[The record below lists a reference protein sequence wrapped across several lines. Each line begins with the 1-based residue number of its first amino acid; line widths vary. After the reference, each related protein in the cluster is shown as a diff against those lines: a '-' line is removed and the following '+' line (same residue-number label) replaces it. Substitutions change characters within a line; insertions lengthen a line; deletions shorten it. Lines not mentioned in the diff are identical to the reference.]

1 MNGIEK
7 ITERI
12 AAQADTDAKALT
24 AKAQAQAK
32 AIYDGY
38 QAAADQDYQN
48 TLKKG
53 EKDAKERVERL
64 GSVAQLEARKLQLK
78 TKQELL
84 EETFQKAYEKLLAL
98 PEDQYAAL
106 LTRLAVSSVTT
117 GSEALVF
124 SQTDRSRYGKRVV
137 IAANEQ
143 LEKAGKPGRLTL
155 SEEAR
160 PFQGGLYVQDGS
172 VEVNCTF
179 AALLRV
185 QREHT
190 AKDVAAILFD

>member
-12 AAQADTDAKALT
+12 AAQSDADVKALMDR
-24 AKAQAQAK
+24 ANAQAK

-38 QAAADQDYQN
+38 QAAADQDYAE

-53 EKDAKERVERL
+53 ESDAAQRVERL

-78 TKQELL
+78 TKQEMLEEAFALAYRKLL
-84 EETFQKAYEKLLAL
+84 EL
-98 PEDQYAAL
+98 PEDQYAQL
-106 LTRLAVSSVTT
+106 LTRLAVNASQT

-137 IAANEQ
+137 IAANEL
-143 LEKAGKPGRLTL
+143 LEQQGKPGKLTL
-155 SEEAR
+155 SEESR
-160 PFQGGLYVQDGS
+160 PFQGGLYVQNGN

-179 AALLRV
+179 AALIRL
-185 QREHT
+185 EKEKT
-190 AKDVAAILFD
+190 AKDVAGILFD

>member
-12 AAQADTDAKALT
+12 AAQSDADVKALMGR
-24 AKAQAQAK
+24 ANAQAK

-38 QAAADQDYQN
+38 QAAADQDYAN

-53 EKDAKERVERL
+53 ESDAAQRVERL

-84 EETFQKAYEKLLAL
+84 TEAYALAYKKLLEL
-98 PEDQYAAL
+98 PEDQYAQL
-106 LTRLAVSSVTT
+106 LTRLAVNASQT
-117 GSEALVF
+117 GTEALVF

-137 IAANEQ
+137 IAANEL
-143 LEKAGKPGRLTL
+143 LEQQGKTGKLTL
-155 SEEAR
+155 SEESR
-160 PFQGGLYVQDGS
+160 PFQGGLYVQNGN

-179 AALLRV
+179 AALIRLERADCK
-185 QREHT
+185 RRRRHS
-190 AKDVAAILFD
+190 L